1 MKIRQSEFLS
11 HDGSILD
18 VLKVALPLILSTS
31 CHAVNMFFDRLMLTR
46 YSQPAA
52 AAAMTSG
59 LTSFTIQC
67 FFVGAVGYCGTFV
80 AQYSGAN
87 KPDRVGT
94 AVWQGIFM
102 ALLGGI
108 FMATTCIWAPYL
120 FQSFGHTPAVT
131 EQEIIY
137 YRFLAIGA
145 VVFLLQ
151 QALSCF
157 WSGRGKTTTVLI
169 VSICVTLL
177 NLPLNYMFIY
187 GKWGV
192 PEWGTAGAAV
202 ATVLAALGG
211 VIFYACG
218 FFLLK
223 SSRRHFKTL
232 SNIFDWAMFKR
243 LLRFGS
249 PNGIQL
255 FVDLA
260 AFNVFVILVSMYG
273 VHEQEACSIVFGINN
288 LAFCPIM
295 GIGMT
300 TSILVGQ
307 CIGAQDIHHA
317 KKSVRSARNLM
328 IIYML
333 AMSVLFTVFSHVV
346 LAPFVRAGDM
356 AQLEVMRLAK
366 IMLYFV
372 AAYLIG
378 DGLVLV
384 YSNAIRGAGDTKFMM
399 WLTGILCWGGFAL
412 PCFIFWFFG
421 FPVWYLWGTLTVY
434 VLLFGLACYLRY
446 RGGKWTR
453 MSVIEPD
460 ALEED

>member
-1 MKIRQSEFLS
+1 MKVQQSEFLS
-11 HDGSILD
+11 HNGSILD
-18 VLKVALPLILSTS
+18 VLKVALPLILSSS

-59 LTSFTIQC
+59 LTCFTIQC

-87 KPDRVGT
+87 KPQRVGT

-102 ALLGGI
+102 ALLGGL
-108 FMATTCIWAPYL
+108 FMCSTCLWAPYM
-120 FQSFGHTPAVT
+120 FQSFNHTPAVT

-137 YRFLAIGA
+137 YSLLSLGS

-151 QALSCF
+151 QAVSCF
-157 WSGRGKTTTVLI
+157 WSGRGKTTVVLV
-169 VSICVTLL
+169 VSVLVTLL
-177 NLPLNYMFIY
+177 NLPLNYMLIY
-187 GKWGV
+187 GKWGC
-192 PEWGTAGAAV
+192 PELGTTGAAI
-202 ATVLAALGG
+202 ATVSASFFGLLIY
-211 VIFYACG
+211 VFG
-218 FFLLK
+218 FLVLK
-223 SSRRHFKTL
+223 SSRRHFNTL

-243 LLRFGS
+243 LLRYGS

-273 VHEQEACSIVFGINN
+273 VYEQEACSIVFGINN
-288 LAFCPIM
+288 VAFCPIM

-300 TSILVGQ
+300 ASILVGQ

-328 IIYML
+328 IIYMTL
-333 AMSVLFTVFSHVV
+333 MIILFTVFADFV
-346 LAPFVRAGDM
+346 LAPFQRAGD
-356 AQLEVMRLAK
+356 ASQVEVMRLAK
-366 IMLYFV
+366 IMLYFI
-372 AAYLIG
+372 ATYLFG
-378 DGLVLV
+378 DGFALV

-399 WLTGILCWGGFAL
+399 WLTGTLCWGGFAL
-412 PCFIFWFFG
+412 PCFFFWFFG
-421 FPVWYLWGTLTVY
+421 LSVWFLWGCLSVY
-434 VLLFGLACYLRY
+434 VLLFGTACYVRY

-453 MSVIEPD
+453 MSVIEPE
-460 ALEED
+460 ALED